1 MRSQEYDRYRDR
13 IEAELLGADRDVW
26 REGRAVLRQ
35 AQVVHLDRRWT
46 SEEQSRVR
54 AHASDHRLAQA
65 LEVADRF
72 GIAETLAAGPELA
85 EAWRHGWTPGHHPRG
100 AALVA
105 AAVGARKAGYHRA
118 LPLEVLDRMHT
129 AYLEERGGSE
139 LHPEPMAEA
148 ERWATTPT
156 FPNGAN
162 SLLIGSAER
171 GYLAF
176 DYLID
181 LPLVGHMPD
190 PSWSILADAATG
202 PEAYILAE
210 HALQEGRHDQA
221 LLAYR
226 RAAEA
231 GYPPAEAALA
241 DIGMPF
247 RPLPESLERARRHL
261 DLTRREFGPDH
272 ENTILAEQS
281 VIMISIYDDRYND
294 ALALAEQLAVRSE
307 GVLGPDHRLVLAAK
321 FSTGYCTF
329 KLGAVDEGLLR
340 LDAAAEETA
349 RALEPSDTA
358 TLHRRITIVGLLAEA
373 GKASIAQDRLIA
385 LQEECGSFPEGH
397 FITTALKHTAQ
408 QLESSR

>member
-1 MRSQEYDRYRDR
+1 MRSHEYDRYRDR

-46 SEEQSRVR
+46 PQEQSRVR
-54 AHASDHRLAQA
+54 AHMSDHRLAQA

-85 EAWRHGWTPGHHPRG
+85 EAWRYGWTPGHHPRG

-105 AAVGARKAGYHRA
+105 AAAGARKAGYHRA
-118 LPLEVLDRMHT
+118 LPLEVLDRMHR
-129 AYLEERGGSE
+129 AYLTERGGSE
-139 LHPEPMAEA
+139 LHPEPLAEA

-162 SLLIGSAER
+162 SLLIGSAEH

-181 LPLVGHMPD
+181 LPLVGRMPD
-190 PSWSILADAATG
+190 PSWSILTDAATG
-202 PEAYILAE
+202 PEAHFLAE
-210 HALQEGRHDQA
+210 HALQAGRHDQA

-241 DIGMPF
+241 DTGTPF
-247 RPLPESLERARRHL
+247 RPAPESLERARRHL
-261 DLTRREFGPDH
+261 DLTRRGFGPDH

-281 VIMISIYDDRYND
+281 VIMITIQNDRYND
-294 ALALAEQLAVRSE
+294 ALVLAEQLAARSE
-307 GVLGPDHRLVLAAK
+307 AVLGPEHRLVLAAK
-321 FSTGYCTF
+321 FSTAYCIF
-329 KLGAVDEGLLR
+329 KLGSVDEGILR
-340 LDAAAEETA
+340 LDDVVEETA
-349 RALEPSDTA
+349 QALGPLDTA
-358 TLHRRITIVGLLAEA
+358 TMHRRIVIIGLLVEVGQAD
-373 GKASIAQDRLIA
+373 IAKERFIPL
-385 LQEECGSFPEGH
+385 LEECDSFPPGH
-397 FITTALKHTAQ
+397 FITTALKHAAQ
-408 QLESSR
+408 QIESNR